1 MTDQNS
7 TSDRAVDAK
16 ASFST
21 KEESKFID
29 QRRTNVKSDLIE
41 ITGDKLENILLR
53 HLHCLGSRKSWVT
66 PLSILVT
73 VLLAELSASFGDKFG
88 IKGSV
93 WEALFLLITI
103 GSAIWFVVSII
114 RLCIHWEKSSLSNLM
129 AVIKN
134 TKEEQT
140 R

>member
-1 MTDQNS
+1 MDNQNNKS
-7 TSDRAVDAK
+7 SSEK
-16 ASFST
+16 QASFST
-21 KEESKFID
+21 GEDSKFVD
-29 QRRTNVKSDLIE
+29 KRRTNVKSDLIE
-41 ITGDKLENILLR
+41 ITGDKLENILLKD
-53 HLHCLGSRKSWVT
+53 LHCLGSRKSWVT

-73 VLLAELSASFGDKFG
+73 VLLAELSATFGDKFG

-114 RLCIHWEKSSLSNLM
+114 RLCIHWKKSSLSNLM